1 MSIEKTFN
9 PDYEYSFWFHKSK
22 FEWILE
28 MLALIMD
35 YKFTDGE
42 VDGMIISLTNTN
54 DEDGSKWSGGLH
66 YGKKGTM
73 YINMA
78 LDADD
83 KDIVHISISS
93 TVKFQPQIE
102 FIDLLQCTYEGFHK
116 YRIY

>member
-1 MSIEKTFN
+1 MSVEKTFN

-28 MLALIMD
+28 MLVLLID
-35 YKFTDGE
+35 YKFSDGE
-42 VDGMIISLTNTN
+42 IEGMLLSLANTN
-54 DEDGSKWSGGLH
+54 DEVGSKWSGGLH
-66 YGKKGTM
+66 YGNKGTM

-78 LDADD
+78 LDAED

-93 TVKFQPQIE
+93 SIKFQSQIE